1 MSEMPLRMWQLQLSQ
16 KISVNFAEIC
26 EFILRLRVL
35 GPMEMHKFL
44 GECLV
49 KVPMLAAQGMKSVA
63 NLFQPEAPTEP
74 ETLDRPQN
82 LAVPGGSGYPRRDA
96 GNSAGSRILAS
107 GHIWAMWRSRCYQVM
122 LHFRC
127 LFLLLYT
134 FMIFYDTFRFCL
146 CLLVFMFSITL

>member
-1 MSEMPLRMWQLQLSQ
+1 MWQLQLSQ

-35 GPMEMHKFL
+35 GHEKCINM

-49 KVPMLAAQGMKSVA
+49 KVPMLAAQGMKAVA
-63 NLFQPEAPTEP
+63 NLFQPEAPTAP
-74 ETLDRPQN
+74 ETLDRPH

-107 GHIWAMWRSRCYQVM
+107 IWPYLDHVAFKVLSSDAS
-122 LHFRC
+122 LS
-127 LFLLLYT
+127 LSFLT
-134 FMIFYDTFRFCL
+134 FIYFYYTFRFCL
-146 CLLVFMFSITL
+146 CLLVLMFSITL